1 MLLNV
6 VRGSTSF
13 ENIRTVNGIFYHT
26 FKEACIAL
34 NLLQDYE
41 KWNQCLQEAN
51 QVEKQEYDI
60 EELLKLAKDDFSN
73 RPKGTGKTFLYSN
86 LLAKICL
93 EKHIALAIASSGIAR
108 SRLLIR

>member
-1 MLLNV
+1 MPILPTTFNNESNRL
-6 VRGSTSF
+6 
-13 ENIRTVNGIFYHT
+13 IR
-26 FKEACIAL
+26 
-34 NLLQDYE
+34 
-41 KWNQCLQEAN
+41 
-51 QVEKQEYDI
+51 EKQEYNI